1 MVLAS
6 RLGREERPH
15 SPGNPF
21 GRVIDLSKKCSSDG
35 EGTRPIE
42 ERRRCV
48 SSACINRL
56 ANAGIADAAL
66 ALAATYDPRYL
77 AQHNPIGVV
86 GDETKARDWY
96 QRASELGSAE
106 AGRILAQTNDD

>member
-1 MVLAS
+1 MERGRDLLKSGDVAS
-6 RLGREERPH
+6 ARLV
-15 SPGNPF
+15 F
-21 GRVIDLSKKCSSDG
+21 
-35 EGTRPIE
+35 
-42 ERRRCV
+42 
-48 SSACINRL
+48 NRL

-77 AQHNPIGVV
+77 AQHNPIGVA

-96 QRASELGSAE
+96 QRATELGSAE